1 MDPAITI
8 PTLDDTELRVLGAL
22 MEKCKTTPDYYPM
35 TLNGLTTACNQKTS
49 RKPVVEYDEETV
61 VLALDSLKKRGLIS
75 TATGGSSRAVKY
87 KHNFAIVFP
96 VVPAEVAVICLL
108 ILRGPQTPGE
118 INTNSGR
125 LYEFESIDE
134 VQQVLEKLSQPDMQL
149 LQQLPKRAGQKEVRY
164 IHLLGGTPV
173 VPDDDE
179 PNEPARRNVSDIEAR
194 LSKVENELAEMKEAF
209 DKLMKELMG

>member
-1 MDPAITI
+1 MDSPITI
-8 PTLDDTELRVLGAL
+8 PVLDDTELRVLGAL

-61 VLALDSLKKRGLIS
+61 ILALDSLKKRGLIS

-125 LYEFESIDE
+125 LYEFETLDE
-134 VQQVLEKLSQPDMQL
+134 VQEVLEKLSQPETPFV
-149 LQQLPKRAGQKEVRY
+149 QQLPKRAGQKEVRY
-164 IHLLGGTPV
+164 VHLLGGTPV
-173 VPDDDE
+173 ITDDDE
-179 PNEPARRNVSDIEAR
+179 PNEPARRNVSDLEAR
-194 LSKVENELAEMKEAF
+194 LSKVETELAELKEVF
-209 DKLMKELMG
+209 DKLMKELT

>member
-1 MDPAITI
+1 MDSPITI
-8 PTLDDTELRVLGAL
+8 PVLDDTELRVLGAL
-22 MEKCKTTPDYYPM
+22 MEKCRTTPDYYPM

-61 VLALDSLKKRGLIS
+61 ILALDSLKKRGLIS

-125 LYEFESIDE
+125 LYEFETLDE
-134 VQQVLEKLSQPDMQL
+134 VQEVLEKLSQPETPFV
-149 LQQLPKRAGQKEVRY
+149 QQLPKRAGQKEVRY
-164 IHLLGGTPV
+164 VHLLRGTPV
-173 VPDDDE
+173 ITDDDE
-179 PNEPARRNVSDIEAR
+179 PNEPARRNVSDLEAR
-194 LSKVENELAEMKEAF
+194 LSKVETELAELKEAF
-209 DKLMKELMG
+209 DKLMKELT